1 MQIALSDLLA
11 RENPDAIVV
20 LLPDGRV
27 TEWTAAAEQIFG
39 HTSAQ
44 AIGQPLAALIAPAGQ
59 ADAIAQSLAQARSEG
74 LAVEESVRRRL
85 DGSHVYV
92 SVSTKAIFDA
102 AGSLQCY
109 LCRMKDVTHLKV
121 LRDAKLVEARYRTLL
136 EFVPDAIVIV
146 NASGRI
152 VFANTQAER
161 VFGYRHR
168 ELLGQ
173 PVEHLMPLRYRGA
186 HATHRGGFFH
196 APRARTMGAG
206 LELHGQRRNG
216 EEFPV
221 EISLSPMETE
231 EGPMVLSAV
240 RDVTERQE
248 ARRKADRMFRDL
260 LESAPDAMVIVD
272 AGGRIVLVNSQTERL
287 FGWARKD
294 MLGQPIEM
302 LVPERLRD
310 AHPMHRSR
318 FVANPK
324 VRAMGAGR
332 ELSGLRKDGSEFPV
346 EISLS
351 PIETEDGQV
360 VSAAI
365 RDATERKRFE
375 ASLHEANR
383 LKSEFLAN
391 MSHELRTPL
400 NGILGFSELLVDE
413 LPGPLNAKQREYVH
427 DILGCGR
434 HLLRLIN
441 DVLDLSKVEAGKM
454 ELFPEVFAVTDAVA
468 EVCTVVNA
476 QAHKK
481 SIRVA
486 TDIADDLPAVLL
498 DRQKF
503 KQVLFNLLSN
513 AVKFTEEG
521 GEVGV
526 EAMLDD
532 SATPPQLCVAV
543 RDTGIGIAPE
553 QMGRLFQ
560 AFQQLDSGSARRYE
574 GTGLGLALT
583 RKLVELQG
591 GRIGVESAPGQGSR
605 FTVWL
610 PMAPQVTDARS

>member
-1 MQIALSDLLA
+1 
-11 RENPDAIVV
+11 
-20 LLPDGRV
+20 
-27 TEWTAAAEQIFG
+27 
-39 HTSAQ
+39 
-44 AIGQPLAALIAPAGQ
+44 
-59 ADAIAQSLAQARSEG
+59 
-74 LAVEESVRRRL
+74 
-85 DGSHVYV
+85 
-92 SVSTKAIFDA
+92 
-102 AGSLQCY
+102 
-109 LCRMKDVTHLKV
+109 
-121 LRDAKLVEARYRTLL
+121 
-136 EFVPDAIVIV
+136 
-146 NASGRI
+146 
-152 VFANTQAER
+152 
-161 VFGYRHR
+161 
-168 ELLGQ
+168 
-173 PVEHLMPLRYRGA
+173 
-186 HATHRGGFFH
+186 
-196 APRARTMGAG
+196 
-206 LELHGQRRNG
+206 
-216 EEFPV
+216 
-221 EISLSPMETE
+221 
-231 EGPMVLSAV
+231 
-240 RDVTERQE
+240 
-248 ARRKADRMFRDL
+248 
-260 LESAPDAMVIVD
+260 MVIVD
-272 AGGRIVLVNSQTERL
+272 AGGRIVLVNTQTEQL
-287 FGWARKD
+287 FGWARNE
-294 MLGQPIEM
+294 MLGQSIEM
-302 LVPERLRD
+302 LVPERLRG
-310 AHPMHRSR
+310 AHPTHRSR

-351 PIETEDGQV
+351 PIETEDGRV

-454 ELFPEVFAVTDAVA
+454 ELFPEVFAVPEAVD

-481 SIRVA
+481 SIRVE
-486 TDIADDLPAVLL
+486 TDIAEALPAVLL

-513 AVKFTEEG
+513 AVKFTEDG
-521 GEVGV
+521 GRVCV
-526 EAMLDD
+526 EAMLDA
-532 SATPPQLCVAV
+532 SALPPQLRLAV

-591 GRIGVESAPGQGSR
+591 GRIGVESTPGQGSR

-610 PMAPQVTDARS
+610 PTAPQATEALP

>member
-109 LCRMKDVTHLKV
+109 LCTMKDVTHLKV

-173 PVEHLMPLRYRGA
+173 PVEHLMPPRYRGA

-231 EGPMVLSAV
+231 EGPMVVSAV

-272 AGGRIVLVNSQTERL
+272 AGGRIVLVNTQTERL

-532 SATPPQLCVAV
+532 SAKPPQLRVAV

-591 GRIGVESAPGQGSR
+591 GRIGVDSAPGQGSR

-610 PMAPQVTDARS
+610 PVAPQVTDARS